1 MNETGKSDKI
11 SLQTKSISTDEKI
24 SCLSVQS
31 SDNKRHRG
39 AVDAEMLW
47 DFHIVEEVTTLES

>member
-31 SDNKRHRG
+31 SDNEGMKRKKAPERFG
-39 AVDAEMLW
+39 REW
-47 DFHIVEEVTTLES
+47 NREVITLES